1 MTLRDFAVSML
12 ENNPSFSQNPV
23 AQEYISVIK
32 SNDSAKGEQIAQNL
46 CNSYGVNK
54 EDALNQARKFF
65 GFGS

>member
-1 MTLRDFAVSML
+1 MDIRDFAISVLS
-12 ENNPSFSQNPV
+12 NNPAFAKNPV

-32 SNDSAKGEQIAQNL
+32 SNDSARGQEIAQNL

-54 EDALNQARKFF
+54 EDALSQARKFF